1 MESAR
6 EQDIQYVQQEDVQ
19 QTIIAD
25 QTTQVVTSHTGG
37 INIIGQDDT
46 GNPIDIHLVCK
57 LLFSSQSQSF
67 DILPNEKDTATDMID
82 QAVNSMDNLNLIFL
96 LSSYIVFSYFLL
108 LKLCIAYCVQ
118 CGIAGP

>member
-1 MESAR
+1 MAKYIILSSLYFLHRHINGPRTVESAR

-57 LLFSSQSQSF
+57 LLLSPQSQSF
-67 DILPNEKDTATDMID
+67 EFHTND
-82 QAVNSMDNLNLIFL
+82 QTVNSMDSLNSIFL
-96 LSSYIVFSYFLL
+96 LSSLLFSV
-108 LKLCIAYCVQ
+108 IYCL
-118 CGIAGP
+118 

>member
-1 MESAR
+1 MVKYIIISSLYFLHRHINGPRTVESAR

-46 GNPIDIHLVCK
+46 GNPIDIHLVRYCFMIINK
-57 LLFSSQSQSF
+57 SI
-67 DILPNEKDTATDMID
+67 IL
-82 QAVNSMDNLNLIFL
+82 S
-96 LSSYIVFSYFLL
+96 
-108 LKLCIAYCVQ
+108 
-118 CGIAGP
+118 